1 MSPEPSSADLKNRRK
16 QPQLAKDKDLDTQS
30 IGGSIPSD
38 ALKRKKHQHQAK
50 DDSGL
55 PTNLPAS
62 FKVPSFSSKD
72 GQHMTSSNEDYDE
85 GVTDVLVNLF
95 QTHPA
100 KQSASAHDNYNAM
113 MHSLT
118 LSNASHHTINFP
130 HDAAPHHQS
139 MSSSNGPSPAS
150 SRASSLK

>member
-16 QPQLAKDKDLDTQS
+16 QPQPVKDKDSDTQS

-38 ALKRKKHQHQAK
+38 APKRKKCQCQAK

-55 PTNLPAS
+55 PANLPAS
-62 FKVPSFSSKD
+62 FKPSL
-72 GQHMTSSNEDYDE
+72 TSATPHLPSQVVDEDYDE
-85 GVTDVLVNLF
+85 GVADALVNLS

-100 KQSASAHDNYNAM
+100 EQSASAHDNYNATR
-113 MHSLT
+113 HSPT
-118 LSNASHHTINFP
+118 LSNASHHTINSLRN
-130 HDAAPHHQS
+130 AAPHRQS
-139 MSSSNGPSPAS
+139 TSSSNGPSPAS